1 MAGSGE
7 GKSALDVELKAI
19 GLALDWAVEMNW
31 RTFTVFSDCKT
42 DVDALQQRKVPDW
55 RVVISFYNVMEKL
68 KMFEF
73 CNLKFVKRNCIAF
86 VNDLAVQAR
95 VLRLVDYRCNGEG
108 LPPINPTLF

>member
-7 GKSALDVELKAI
+7 GKSTLDAELKAI
-19 GLALDWAVEMNW
+19 GLALDWAIEMNW
-31 RTFTVFSDCKT
+31 RNLTVFSDCKMV
-42 DVDALQQRKVPDW
+42 VDALQQRKVSDW
-55 RVVISFYNVMEKL
+55 RVAISFYNDMEKL

-95 VLRLVDYRCNGEG
+95 VLRLETSQTSPKFVQR
-108 LPPINPTLF
+108 LPHKNN